1 MNDTSSSQSFAV
13 ARFRALHASGCFVL
27 PNPWDSG
34 TAVYLQHL
42 GFEALATTSA
52 GFAFSRGMPDT
63 PNPRG
68 LPARGPRT
76 VSAIPRGTM
85 LAHIS
90 EIVEA
95 TPLPVN
101 ADFQTGYADEPEGV
115 ATNVALCVA
124 TGVAGLSIED
134 ATGNSA
140 TPLYEF
146 GLAVERIK
154 AARAAIDASGIPVVL
169 TARCEAWL
177 VGQPEPAR
185 VALERLVA
193 FAEAGADC
201 LYAPGVRQADEIE
214 ALVKAV
220 SPKPVNVLV
229 SRFNSDLTVSR
240 LADLGVRRISV
251 GSALAC
257 VAWGAFMRAARSI
270 AEKGSFEAFA
280 DAAPFDEI
288 NELFQ
293 KRASP

>member
-1 MNDTSSSQSFAV
+1 MNETNLDQSSASE
-13 ARFRALHASGCFVL
+13 RFRNLHESGCFVL
-27 PNPWDSG
+27 PNPWDAGS
-34 TAVYLQHL
+34 AVYLQHL
-42 GFEALATTSA
+42 GFKALATTSA
-52 GFAFSRGMPDT
+52 GFAFSRGLQDSVSAVS
-63 PNPRG
+63 RG
-68 LPARGPRT
+68 L
-76 VSAIPRGTM
+76 M

-115 ATNVALCVA
+115 AASVTLCVA

-134 ATGNSA
+134 ASGNRDS
-140 TPLYEF
+140 PLYEF

-177 VGQPEPAR
+177 VGQPDPAR
-185 VALERLVA
+185 VAIERLVA

-201 LYAPGVRQADEIE
+201 LYAPGVSDPNEIE
-214 ALVKAV
+214 AIVKAV
-220 SPKPVNVLV
+220 FPKPVNVLV
-229 SRFNSDLTVSR
+229 SRFNSGLTVSR

-257 VAWGAFMRAARSI
+257 VAWGAFMRAAKDI
-270 AEKGSFEAFA
+270 AETGSF
-280 DAAPFDEI
+280 AALSGAAVFSEI
-288 NELFQ
+288 NELFR
-293 KRASP
+293 KRS